1 MRAMSEGPADRVR
14 VEFPADT
21 MNMVIARTVAAA
33 MAARADLTVDQIED
47 VRLAMDEATA
57 HAIKVAVPGS
67 RVLCDLWTQ
76 DRTVH
81 AIVECKIGQSPAPDP
96 DPFAWTVLTA
106 LVNTA
111 HLDVKDRTIQVQWSL
126 TSDHSLHS

>member
-1 MRAMSEGPADRVR
+1 MNEGPPDRVR

-57 HAIKVAVPGS
+57 YAIKAALPES

-81 AIVECKIGQSPAPDP
+81 AIVQCTIGQSPPPEP
-96 DPFAWTVLTA
+96 DPFAWMVLTA
-106 LVNTA
+106 LVNAA
-111 HLDVKDRTIQVQWSL
+111 HVDVQDQTVRVQWSL
-126 TSDHSLHS
+126 TSDHSLHA